1 MEVPVEGR
9 KRDDGLAEVWW
20 DQTVATPT
28 KLEGKRPHMVI
39 VDPRSKQWFMVD
51 FFVPVD
57 PNVSK
62 KEKEKRSKYRD
73 LATEVGRMNPL
84 RVKVVSMVVAA
95 QGIVSK
101 ELLNSLKMLRVG
113 NYIWGLQTVAVIATA
128 AILKVLSRKSI

>member
-28 KLEGKRPHMVI
+28 KLEWNQPHMVI
-39 VDPRSKQWFMVD
+39 VDSRSKQWFMVD

-62 KEKEKRSKYRD
+62 KEEEKRSKYRD

-101 ELLNSLKMLRVG
+101 ELLSWLKMLRVG
-113 NYIWGLQTVAVIATA
+113 DYIWGLQTVAVIATA
-128 AILKVLSRKSI
+128 AILKVLSRKS